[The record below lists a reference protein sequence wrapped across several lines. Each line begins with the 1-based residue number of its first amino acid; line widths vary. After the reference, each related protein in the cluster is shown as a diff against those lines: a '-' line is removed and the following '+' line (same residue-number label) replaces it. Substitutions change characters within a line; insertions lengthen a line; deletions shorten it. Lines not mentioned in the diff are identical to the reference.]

1 MFNPYKKQN
10 DALEE
15 FRIKA
20 HLRSYIKDPII
31 IEENLMHEAVGKLKR
46 ITYQGKDPA
55 DTIAIELLLDAY
67 RMGFF
72 RYDDLTDDGCEL
84 VRHGKYRRHLQAA
97 NENTQQFHTL
107 RNRYTFAKT

>member
-1 MFNPYKKQN
+1 MFYPYKNQN

-31 IEENLMHEAVGKLKR
+31 IEKNLMREAVGKLKR
-46 ITYQGKDPA
+46 ITYKDKDPA
-55 DTIAIELLLDAY
+55 NLVAVELLLDAY

-72 RYDDLTDDGCEL
+72 RYNDLTDDGCEL
-84 VRHGKYRRHLQAA
+84 VRHGKYRRQLHPAS
-97 NENTQQFHTL
+97 ENTQPFHSL
-107 RNRYTFAKT
+107 RNRYIVKTI